1 MVLRATAVVR
11 RISAAGAVAMLLVA
25 AACATPAR
33 RFTERASAS
42 GLSLEWV
49 GGTTFQH
56 AVFSRSRAATR
67 SLHVYLDGDGT
78 PAFDGVAASD
88 PTPRHPLVLELMARD
103 RGPVLYLG
111 RPCYHGAA
119 PGTPCR
125 SGLWTAERY
134 SEVVVASMATALR
147 RVMDDRGAER
157 LVWFGYSGGGVLAM
171 LLAPRFPETAAVVTV
186 AANLDIDAWTAF
198 HGYAALQGSLNPARQ
213 PAWPRQVYRRHYA
226 GEADRVVPTDVV
238 RRGAGDP
245 STVVVVPAYDH
256 TCCWPVMWPA
266 IVEDATKR

>member
-1 MVLRATAVVR
+1 MVLRATAVA
-11 RISAAGAVAMLLVA
+11 ILLLA
-25 AACATPAR
+25 TACATPAR

-49 GGTTFQH
+49 SGTAFQH

-119 PGTPCR
+119 PPVTACR
-125 SGLWTAERY
+125 SELWTSERY

-147 RVMDDRGAER
+147 RVMHDRGAER

-171 LLAPRFPETAAVVTV
+171 LLAPRFPETVAVVTV
-186 AANLDIDAWTAF
+186 AANLDLDAWTAV
-198 HGYAALQGSLNPARQ
+198 HGYAALRGSLNPARQ
-213 PAWPRQVYRRHYA
+213 PAWPRPVYRRHYA
-226 GEADRVVPTDVV
+226 GAADRVVPSDIV

-245 STVVVVPAYDH
+245 ATVVVVPAYDH
-256 TCCWPVMWPA
+256 TCCWPAMWPA
-266 IVEDATKR
+266 IVEDATKP